1 MSSAEKAVYKL
12 LANCSQVTALVAER
26 ISPELGEPKSVMP
39 YITYNLISEE
49 RDHVLDGV
57 SGMSKARM
65 QLNCWSD
72 SYISTVELKNAVV
85 AEYVKEDNTGG
96 IDCFSGS
103 IDGLIIQ
110 CVHVNDIGDIFD
122 YTEGT
127 DKSKRYGKRIDIQL
141 WYNL

>member
-1 MSSAEKAVYKL
+1 MNSAEKAIYKL

-26 ISPELGEPKSVMP
+26 ISPELGESKDIMP

-57 SGMSKARM
+57 GGMSKARM
-65 QLNCWSD
+65 QLNCWSG
-72 SYISTVELKNAVV
+72 SYTSTVELKNAVV
-85 AEYVKEDNTGG
+85 EEYNKSDETGG
-96 IDCFSGS
+96 IDGFSGS
-103 IDGLIIQ
+103 IDDLIIQ
-110 CVHVNDIGDIFD
+110 CVHVNDISDIFD